1 MTGKDFTIG
10 QLAARTGTRVQ
21 TVRYYEQIGI
31 MPTAARTV
39 GNQRRYGQWHLDR
52 LAFIRHAREL
62 GFPLDAIRELLSL
75 ADDPERS
82 CEAADRIARNQLKQ
96 VESRLA
102 RLETLKVELK
112 RMIRQ
117 CKGGRIADCRVIEV
131 LANARLSA
139 AEQYPRT

>member
-1 MTGKDFTIG
+1 
-10 QLAARTGTRVQ
+10 
-21 TVRYYEQIGI
+21 

-112 RMIRQ
+112 PMIRQ

-139 AEQYPRT
+139 AEQYPRK